1 MKKYKRIYSVDQQI
15 FETNKKTLLK
25 DFDIIITVNHTSDIL
40 FDCRKD
46 KIMFIQRQGKRTGLD
61 GFSAGDF
68 EGNLLFF
75 RLFKNTK
82 TSFFSTE
89 TNSFL
94 LENMT

>member
-1 MKKYKRIYSVDQQI
+1 MKMYKRINLLSQQE
-15 FETNKKTLLK
+15 FEANKKTHLK
-25 DFDIIITVNHTSDIL
+25 DFDIIIIVNSNSEIL

-46 KIMFIQRQGKRTGLD
+46 KILFIQRQGKRVGTD

-68 EGNLLFF
+68 EGNLLLF

>member
-1 MKKYKRIYSVDQQI
+1 MKMYKRIGYVSQQE
-15 FETNKKTLLK
+15 FETYKKTLLK
-25 DFDIIITVNHTSDIL
+25 NFDIIIIVNSTSEIL

-46 KIMFIQRQGKRTGLD
+46 KIMFIQRQGKRVGMD

-68 EGNLLFF
+68 EGNLLLFL
-75 RLFKNTK
+75 LFKNTK